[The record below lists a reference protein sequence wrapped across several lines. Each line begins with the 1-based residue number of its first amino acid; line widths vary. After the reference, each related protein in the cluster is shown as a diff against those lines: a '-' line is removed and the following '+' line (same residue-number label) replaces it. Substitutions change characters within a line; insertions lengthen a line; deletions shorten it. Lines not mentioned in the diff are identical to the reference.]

1 MVFNMLAIFMFI
13 GNILDYF
20 VQQEDWSPSIP
31 SILISGAII
40 IILSVYMAK
49 TPDRFVVPL
58 YRVKPLV
65 TPEQYKE
72 LKTKR
77 R

>member
-1 MVFNMLAIFMFI
+1 MVFNMIAIFMFI

-20 VQQEDWSPSIP
+20 QQHEDWSPSLP
-31 SILISGAII
+31 SILISGIFI
-40 IILSVYMAK
+40 IILTIYMHR
-49 TPDRFVVPL
+49 TPDRFVIPL

-65 TPEQYKE
+65 TPEQYKT
-72 LKTKR
+72 LQTKR